1 MAKKSNRLA
10 IAPAPV
16 TRKDFRLA
24 GSFATAFLTGIA
36 GLLVEVVGARAL
48 APFFGSSL
56 MVWTAQ
62 ITATLLF
69 LALGYE
75 LGGRISR
82 GLRAWHLPI
91 LMFTAALWL
100 ALYPALR
107 SPVLGI
113 ASTIMGVSS
122 GSFLSAVVLF
132 GLPLL
137 CVGAA
142 SPLLVSYID
151 QSRPGAGSAAG
162 SLFFIST
169 IGGLAGGW
177 IAVFVVIP
185 YLSVRLCIVGTG
197 VVLALLGVV
206 WSIWRR
212 SPAPAALCIG
222 ALLAGLAMGV
232 PPSSDIVRSPTGA
245 PVRLLYSRQ
254 SEVGLIRVIDAP
266 AYHPVRR
273 ALLINGS
280 LQGGISLDTHEPYTD
295 YIRQMDRAG
304 QFYKPDA
311 RDSLILGLGAGLLA
325 RALHARGVRVTAVDI
340 DKRVAYAA
348 RKFFD
353 LPPEVDVRIADA
365 RSFLRADKA
374 KYDLIFLDVF
384 AGENLPWYLLT
395 VEAFKEMRSHL
406 RENGRLVINTITNA
420 SATSPALRGTVA
432 ALHAAFPDVAVFV
445 GRQDYGQERRFLSA
459 GEPLLVNAVVVAGE
473 GLRDSGQNAS
483 TVFGTQDLEEVAVNE
498 GAQAGTRVRPGT
510 DDRSDIDYVDVSLR
524 EEWRRLTIAEFG
536 PDILGD

>member
-1 MAKKSNRLA
+1 MDR
-10 IAPAPV
+10 
-16 TRKDFRLA
+16 R
-24 GSFATAFLTGIA
+24 
-36 GLLVEVVGARAL
+36 
-48 APFFGSSL
+48 
-56 MVWTAQ
+56 
-62 ITATLLF
+62 
-69 LALGYE
+69 
-75 LGGRISR
+75 
-82 GLRAWHLPI
+82 
-91 LMFTAALWL
+91 
-100 ALYPALR
+100 LR
-107 SPVLGI
+107 SDSLPFGTVMHRRHGGGSGFARRRVVNLAAQPSPG
-113 ASTIMGVSS
+113 GV
-122 GSFLSAVVLF
+122 V
-132 GLPLL
+132 
-137 CVGAA
+137 
-142 SPLLVSYID
+142 Y
-151 QSRPGAGSAAG
+151 R
-162 SLFFIST
+162 
-169 IGGLAGGW
+169 GLAGRTRDGSSP
-177 IAVFVVIP
+177 VVR
-185 YLSVRLCIVGTG
+185 YRAKSH
-197 VVLALLGVV
+197 
-206 WSIWRR
+206 RR
-212 SPAPAALCIG
+212 AGQAA
-222 ALLAGLAMGV
+222 
-232 PPSSDIVRSPTGA
+232 
-245 PVRLLYSRQ
+245 YSRQ